1 MLKCEMRFCSSNA
14 LSNIDLL
21 ETMDDD
27 LFEDIEIEA
36 IGKILK
42 CNVLELHGESS
53 NAMKVMIYDKFMIDT
68 SWITSFEND
77 DFDFA
82 KKLIDCALCDTQLL
96 SDDVLERFSMIH
108 VKSN

>member
-42 CNVLELHGESS
+42 HNVLELHDESS
-53 NAMKVMIYDKFMIDT
+53 NAMRIMICDRFMINM
-68 SWITSFEND
+68 S
-77 DFDFA
+77 
-82 KKLIDCALCDTQLL
+82 
-96 SDDVLERFSMIH
+96 
-108 VKSN
+108 